1 MTTRLLTAALA
12 GAVLAGGLAGC
23 GSSPKPKASSY
34 SLQSVKAG
42 FISTGDL
49 GAGTIQVDDSGHTGA
64 HIIYTPPDSVPTC
77 PYVQRADD
85 VTGNVSPAVEL
96 PGSNSTGRFVVG
108 PRDPAKTPLA
118 TVTQGAL
125 VFKTSA
131 LADKG
136 MDQVNT
142 ETAKCPSAFSILGG
156 PPVIIGDYKINSRS
170 FELNGWRGFAQQL
183 VHTFPAGVDPDTY
196 DDLVTVVLHRAN
208 AILYVGYAQT
218 KNVGDR
224 ADSATKV
231 RAALQR
237 TLKRL
242 G

>member
-1 MTTRLLTAALA
+1 MTAALA
-12 GAVLAGGLAGC
+12 GVVAAAGLAAC
-23 GSSPKPKASSY
+23 DSSQKPKASSY
-34 SLQSVKAG
+34 TVQSVKTG
-42 FISTGDL
+42 FITTGDL

-77 PYVQRADD
+77 PYVQRADT
-85 VTGNVSPAVEL
+85 VTGNVAPAVEL

-125 VFKTSA
+125 VFTTAA

-136 MDQVNT
+136 MDQVNA
-142 ETAKCPSAFSILGG
+142 ESAKCPGAFSILGG
-156 PPVIIGDYKINSRS
+156 PPVIIGDYKINSRP
-170 FELNGWRGFAQQL
+170 FELGGWRGFAQQL

-196 DDLVTVVLHRAN
+196 DDLVTVVVHRAN
-208 AILYVGYAQT
+208 AILYVGYEQT
-218 KNVGDR
+218 KKVGER
-224 ADSATKV
+224 ADSAAKV
-231 RAALQR
+231 RDALAH
-237 TLKRL
+237 TLERL